1 MFGAR
6 SERAEPQM
14 GLDEQARSVSY
25 FSFMQQA
32 FPEYL
37 LCIRVRARHSYDKD
51 KSHQLPAC
59 KVPTVEELS
68 QTDSDNEVRTGIMG
82 MLRNHTLPRLRASV
96 KTSWRR

>member
-37 LCIRVRARHSYDKD
+37 MCIRVRARHSYEKVFEFLVREARPGI
-51 KSHQLPAC
+51 SQLPHPGLDQQ
-59 KVPTVEELS
+59 VPDVT
-68 QTDSDNEVRTGIMG
+68 RC
-82 MLRNHTLPRLRASV
+82 
-96 KTSWRR
+96 